1 MPRPGLEGM
10 CRFVEQVDYSDGCQ
24 NSPVLRASI
33 EALHASVAVVDAD
46 GGIVAVNERWRGF
59 GAARNAESD
68 YVGMNYLAVCAAA
81 YSRGDTSALRVQ
93 TGLRRLLEGESDSF
107 GLVYHCSENSFRM
120 RALPLGMPL
129 PGFIVAHEDITDLL
143 KARRERRRIARD
155 LRQVRD
161 GHAAQLQHA
170 HEELA

>member
-1 MPRPGLEGM
+1 
-10 CRFVEQVDYSDGCQ
+10 
-24 NSPVLRASI
+24 
-33 EALHASVAVVDAD
+33 
-46 GGIVAVNERWRGF
+46 
-59 GAARNAESD
+59 
-68 YVGMNYLAVCAAA
+68 A

-161 GHAAQLQHA
+161 GHAAQIGRA
-170 HEELA
+170 SCREREESSVREVLSYQKNEYTAR